1 MEISPITGIRAMPV
15 VKTPPVN
22 SELTAVFDIETPAR
36 MGDDGYTP
44 GKEEHAS
51 ADDDEQA
58 EDEFAEAAGSDEP
71 ERATPLNLADA
82 GGQISFFA

>member
-1 MEISPITGIRAMPV
+1 MEISPITGIRTMPV

-22 SELTAVFDIETPAR
+22 SELTAVFDIEAPAR
-36 MGDDGYTP
+36 MGDDGYTSS
-44 GKEEHAS
+44 EEKHAS

-58 EDEFAEAAGSDEP
+58 EDEFAEATASDEP
-71 ERATPLNLADA
+71 ERATPSIPADA

>member
-1 MEISPITGIRAMPV
+1 MEISPITGIRTMPV

-36 MGDDGYTP
+36 MGDDGYTSS
-44 GKEEHAS
+44 EEKHAS

-58 EDEFAEAAGSDEP
+58 EDGFAEAADSAEP
-71 ERATPLNLADA
+71 ERAMPVVPAGA